1 MKIILS
7 SIASLTVS
15 FCTVYA
21 QENSVNAFKSADLNW
36 YNADLNNNQIMGAS
50 VNKTYKE
57 LLGEKKAK
65 KTVIVAIIDSG
76 VDINHEDLK
85 GKIWLNEDEIPNNNI
100 DDDHNGYIDDLY
112 GWNFIGNAKGEN
124 INYENL
130 EYTRVYKSGTE
141 AKDYKVAKKLYE
153 AELDKRIKE
162 KENLTRFSQK
172 YNNSKTLLKEKIGI
186 EITKESDLTSIT
198 SNDASLSEAIT
209 FLKRIYSNGFSEK
222 SLIRSIKRNA
232 EFLDNYLNVNY
243 NPRALIGDNPND
255 MNDSHYGNADII
267 GPRANHGTGLA
278 GIIAGIRDNGIGIDG
293 IATNV
298 KLMILSTTPN
308 GDERDKDVA
317 LAIRY
322 AVENGADIIN
332 MSFGKA
338 FSPQKSFV
346 DDAIRLAEKKNVL
359 LIHAAGN
366 DGENIDEFVHYPSDC
381 REDTSE
387 FTNFINV
394 GASGKTVDNTL
405 ACIFS
410 NYGKKHVDIF
420 APGEDIVATDEKNTY
435 SMHSGTSEAAP
446 VVTGIA
452 AIILSYYPELTPQQ
466 LIAILLDSSTN
477 LKNQKVLIP
486 DLKNENRELVTF
498 DKLSKSGGVVNA
510 YVAMKMAE
518 NRKN

>member
-1 MKIILS
+1 
-7 SIASLTVS
+7 
-15 FCTVYA
+15 
-21 QENSVNAFKSADLNW
+21 
-36 YNADLNNNQIMGAS
+36 MGAS

-57 LLGEKKAK
+57 LLDGKEAK

-100 DDDHNGYIDDLY
+100 DDDRNGFIDDLY

-130 EYTRVYKSGTE
+130 EYTRIYKSGTE
-141 AKDYKVAKKLYE
+141 AKDYKVAKKQYE
-153 AELDKRIKE
+153 AELEKRIKE
-162 KENLTRFSQK
+162 KENLTRFSEK
-172 YNNSKTLLKEKIGI
+172 YTNAKALFKEKTGV
-186 EITKESDLTSIT
+186 EVTNESDLTTIT

-209 FLKRIYSNGFSEK
+209 FLKRIYSNGFSEE
-222 SLIRSIKRNA
+222 SLVSNKKRNT
-232 EFLDNYLNVNY
+232 EFLDYYLNVNF
-243 NPRALIGDNPND
+243 NPRALVGDNPND
-255 MNDSHYGNADII
+255 INDNHYGNADII

-278 GIIAGIRDNGIGIDG
+278 GIIAGIRDNGVGIDG

-298 KLMILSTTPN
+298 KLMILRTTPN

-322 AVENGADIIN
+322 AIENGADIIN

-346 DDAIRLAEKKNVL
+346 DDAIKLAEKKNVL
-359 LIHAAGN
+359 LVHAAGN
-366 DGENIDEFVHYPSDC
+366 EAENIDEFVHYPSDC
-381 REDTSE
+381 YGDLSE

-394 GASGKTVDNTL
+394 GASGKNVDKTL
-405 ACIFS
+405 ACFFS

-420 APGEDIVATDEKNTY
+420 APGEDIVTTDENNTY

-446 VVTGIA
+446 IVTGIA
-452 AIILSYYPELTPQQ
+452 AIILSYYPDLTPQQ

-477 LKNQKVLIP
+477 LKNKKVLKP
-486 DLKNENRELVTF
+486 ELKNENMELVSF

-510 YVAMKMAE
+510 YEAMKMAE